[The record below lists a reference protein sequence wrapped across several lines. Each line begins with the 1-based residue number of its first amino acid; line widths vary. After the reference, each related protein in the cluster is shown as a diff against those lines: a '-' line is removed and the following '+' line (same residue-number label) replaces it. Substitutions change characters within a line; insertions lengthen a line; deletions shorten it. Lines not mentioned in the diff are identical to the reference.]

1 MTPLRHHTFPCR
13 SPEAVLA
20 GLRAVETICRE
31 RGLQFTENRWL
42 VLESLLQ
49 AEQSMTAYELLRALE
64 NKLGRQISPPTVYR
78 ALEFLADHGFVSR
91 IETTNAYVPT
101 PYPDHTQP
109 YVFFICETCGSLAE
123 IENRKLEAL
132 FESDAASL
140 GFRIGK
146 RVIELQGTC
155 AHCQAME
162 VTAG

>member
-1 MTPLRHHTFPCR
+1 MALLRHHKFLCR
-13 SPEAVLA
+13 SPEAVLD
-20 GLRAVETICRE
+20 GLHAVETICRK
-31 RGLQFTENRWL
+31 RGLQFTKNRWL

-49 AEQSMTAYELLRALE
+49 AEQPMTAYELLRALE
-64 NKLGRQISPPTVYR
+64 TRLERQISPPTVYR
-78 ALEFLADHGFVSR
+78 ALAFLSEHDFVSR

-146 RVIELQGTC
+146 RVIELKGAC
-155 AHCQAME
+155 ANCQAME
-162 VTAG
+162 LTAD